1 MDRAKAAPS
10 RRRATPSPARCWRR
24 RSRARGASCS
34 PSPGVAIS
42 ACSRSTRRPRS
53 STGWRTPTPTSSSV
67 RSSTTR
73 WATRCGSPSS
83 PPASTAGTTAT
94 PPASD
99 LWHAAPTVRAPGSAA
114 RSTTRRAASAR
125 RRGSTISTS
134 RPTTSSTSPRS
145 SSSRGVRPPA
155 ETAALSHALPLASG
169 TGPAHVAHVRFTSA
183 ADGDLR
189 VDGAQP
195 ALDARRRA
203 LVAGPWTWLR
213 PVHGRVVVTVDVA
226 GAPLA
231 VHTADCAPVALVAD
245 GGDGA
250 GGENGGLVAAVHAG
264 WRGLAAGVVER
275 AADALR
281 DAGATGLR
289 AVVGPCIHPCCYE
302 FGVADLDRVA
312 GRYGDGVRA
321 VTTTGRHALDLPAA
335 VGQALAA
342 ADADVVAPSP
352 ACTGCGT
359 PPFFSHRAR
368 GDTARQAMVVWIEA
382 AWTMHPSRVTGQQ
395 GASDRGPSGPLRSSK
410 SGNQ

>member
-1 MDRAKAAPS
+1 M
-10 RRRATPSPARCWRR
+10 
-24 RSRARGASCS
+24 
-34 PSPGVAIS
+34 
-42 ACSRSTRRPRS
+42 
-53 STGWRTPTPTSSSV
+53 PTSSSA

-73 WATRCGSPSS
+73 WATRFGSRSS
-83 PPASTAGTTAT
+83 PPVSTAGTIAT
-94 PPASD
+94 PPAGGR
-99 LWHAAPTVRAPGSAA
+99 WHAAPTVRAPGSAA
-114 RSTTRRAASAR
+114 RLTTRRAASAR

-169 TGPAHVAHVRFTSA
+169 TGPARVAHVRFTSA
-183 ADGDLR
+183 SDGDLR

-213 PVHGRVVVTVDVA
+213 QVHGSVVVTVD
-226 GAPLA
+226 
-231 VHTADCAPVALVAD
+231 APVALVAD

-275 AADALR
+275 AAGALR

-335 VGQALAA
+335 VGRALAA
-342 ADADVVAPSP
+342 AGADLVAPSP
-352 ACTGCGT
+352 ACTACGT

-368 GDTARQAMVVWIEA
+368 GDTARQAMVVWIETA
-382 AWTMHPSRVTGQQ
+382 SRERPSRVTGQQ

-410 SGNQ
+410 SGKQ